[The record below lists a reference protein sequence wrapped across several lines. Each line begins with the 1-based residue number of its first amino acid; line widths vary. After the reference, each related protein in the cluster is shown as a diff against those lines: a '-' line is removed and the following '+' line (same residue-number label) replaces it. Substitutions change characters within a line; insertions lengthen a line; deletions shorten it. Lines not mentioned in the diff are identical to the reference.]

1 MSKAERVSAV
11 DTTWLRMD
19 RPSNP
24 MVIVGVLILEGPL
37 DLNTLEDTLAERFL
51 AIPRFR
57 QHVETRSND
66 YWWVDDPWFDR
77 ARHIQR
83 VRLPGKGG
91 QAELQRYIASLA
103 SEPLDKSRPLWQIR
117 LVEDYEGGAAIV
129 LRVHHAIGDGMALVG
144 VMLSITDGG
153 NRSVWTGTREQKAGF
168 RIPLPGLGLL
178 KRGLGAGV
186 DLWKEAAAL
195 AQNPTQAAR
204 LGAGVAGELGWLLM
218 MPEDSPTRFKG
229 KASGNK
235 RVAWTDPIPLPE
247 VKAVSHALGCT
258 LNDMLLASVA
268 GALGEYLKAKGD
280 DTDGV
285 EIRAFIPVDMRQSHE
300 AGQLGNR
307 FGLVG
312 VELPAGIENP
322 LTRLAEVQRRM
333 QALKQSLEPPVTLGL
348 LEVIGHAPQI
358 VQDRLF
364 NMLMKRA
371 TAVMTNVPGPKEPLY
386 LGGARISQIM
396 FWVPQSG
403 DIGMGVSILS
413 FNDMV
418 QFGLITDAAM
428 VPDPEAIIAEFRP
441 KFEQL
446 LYYVLMGS
454 WGDADEKP
462 TPLAAEAAAAF
473 PDRPASNRHRSD
485 ADTLIDDTGLK
496 RRDLRHDAVESK
508 TGARRQKGASA
519 AREQTLPTGTGAE
532 AIPPAVRSRKAP
544 KAPSASQP
552 APQTPKAKDDPAA
565 DAPAG
570 VASAEAPRVARGR
583 KRSETPDASERA
595 LAAEATGAAPRARRS
610 PRGFKPDLAA
620 ASSEATPTTAAPV
633 RIGTSGR
640 VDDTSEASEKAHAR
654 RTAKA
659 PSSRLDAG
667 SRPKSGSRQ
676 RSETISRPGETQRD
690 SSLVK
695 ARASEAAPPPAP
707 APTPRKARQ
716 PARSRS
722 GGEAPASPPPK
733 ATSRRKLPRS

>member
-37 DLNTLEDTLAERFL
+37 DLNTLEATLCERFL

-57 QHVETRSND
+57 QHIETRSGE
-66 YWWVDDPWFDR
+66 YWWVDDPWLDR
-77 ARHIQR
+77 ERHIQR
-83 VRLPGKGG
+83 VRLPGKAG

-117 LVEDYEGGAAIV
+117 LVEDYEGGAALV
-129 LRVHHAIGDGMALVG
+129 LRIHHAIGDGMALVG

-153 NRSVWTGTREQKAGF
+153 DRSVWTATRERQSGF

-178 KRGLGAGV
+178 KRGLGTGV

-204 LGAGVAGELGWLLM
+204 LGAGVAGELAWLLM

-280 DTDGV
+280 ETDGV

-322 LTRLAEVQRRM
+322 LARLAEVQRRM

-348 LEVIGHAPQI
+348 LEVIGHAPQM

-386 LGGARISQIM
+386 LGGARVSQIM

-446 LYYVLMGS
+446 LYYVLMGA
-454 WGDADEKP
+454 WGDADERGAP
-462 TPLAAEAAAAF
+462 AVAETPK
-473 PDRPASNRHRSD
+473 
-485 ADTLIDDTGLK
+485 LK
-496 RRDLRHDAVESK
+496 
-508 TGARRQKGASA
+508 ARRAKPRPSA
-519 AREQTLPTGTGAE
+519 KAPDAPPKAE
-532 AIPPAVRSRKAP
+532 GEVSPPVTRSRKAP
-544 KAPSASQP
+544 KTAASP
-552 APQTPKAKDDPAA
+552 PVTPVPKADDDQGANLPT
-565 DAPAG
+565 G
-570 VASAEAPRVARGR
+570 IASAKVPSGAASRR
-583 KRSETPDASERA
+583 KRPETPATAEIA

-610 PRGFKPDLAA
+610 PRAFKPDLSAA
-620 ASSEATPTTAAPV
+620 PEATPIAAAV
-633 RIGTSGR
+633 RGR
-640 VDDTSEASEKAHAR
+640 AKPRPDIEDARSRSAFGDASDAPGRAPAR
-654 RTAKA
+654 KGAKA
-659 PSSRLDAG
+659 VSR
-667 SRPKSGSRQ
+667 
-676 RSETISRPGETQRD
+676 
-690 SSLVK
+690 
-695 ARASEAAPPPAP
+695 EAAVRSREGSVANLPANERGKAAGPKAAAAAATPPLVPP
-707 APTPRKARQ
+707 PTPRKPRQ
-716 PARSRS
+716 PARIRS
-722 GGEAPASPPPK
+722 GGETVASPAPK
-733 ATSRRKLPRS
+733 ATARRKLPRS

>member
-1 MSKAERVSAV
+1 
-11 DTTWLRMD
+11 MD

-37 DLNTLEDTLAERFL
+37 DLNTLEDTVAERFL

-57 QHVETRSND
+57 QHIETRAGD

-77 ARHIQR
+77 SRHIQR
-83 VRLPGKGG
+83 ARLPGRGG
-91 QAELQRYIASLA
+91 QAELQRYIAGLA

-117 LVEDYEGGAAIV
+117 IVEDYEGGAALV
-129 LRVHHAIGDGMALVG
+129 LRIHHAIGDGMALVG

-153 NRSVWTGTREQKAGF
+153 DRSVWTATRERRAGV
-168 RIPLPGLGLL
+168 RVPLPGIGLL
-178 KRGLGAGV
+178 KRGLGTGV
-186 DLWKEAAAL
+186 GLWKEVAAL

-247 VKAVSHALGCT
+247 VKAISHALGCT

-280 DTDGV
+280 ETEGV

-322 LTRLAEVQRRM
+322 LARLAEVQRRM
-333 QALKQSLEPPVTLGL
+333 KALKQSLEPPVTLGL

-386 LGGARISQIM
+386 LGTARISQIM

-446 LYYVLMGS
+446 LYYVLMDS
-454 WGDADEKP
+454 WGDADERP
-462 TPLAAEAAAAF
+462 SPIAAAA
-473 PDRPASNRHRSD
+473 PKAKARRAKTPASD
-485 ADTLIDDTGLK
+485 A
-496 RRDLRHDAVESK
+496 
-508 TGARRQKGASA
+508 KG
-519 AREQTLPTGTGAE
+519 QDV
-532 AIPPAVRSRKAP
+532 PPVIKEETARSRKTPKASATSRTVAP
-544 KAPSASQP
+544 VSSPDKTAPSAL
-552 APQTPKAKDDPAA
+552 
-565 DAPAG
+565 
-570 VASAEAPRVARGR
+570 ARSR
-583 KRSETPDASERA
+583 KRHEASPATEPA
-595 LAAEATGAAPRARRS
+595 LAAEATGAAPRPRRS
-610 PRGFKPDLAA
+610 PRAFKLDLAGA
-620 ASSEATPTTAAPV
+620 PEETPTASAAL
-633 RIGTSGR
+633 
-640 VDDTSEASEKAHAR
+640 
-654 RTAKA
+654 AKA
-659 PSSRLDAG
+659 KPRTRVNSADAAAETATARKASKPASGDAG
-667 SRPKSGSRQ
+667 SREASKGS
-676 RSETISRPGETQRD
+676 
-690 SSLVK
+690 
-695 ARASEAAPPPAP
+695 SEAFPTSDEMRAAHAKASDRPALDRARLGAEKLIDNQNLLRRAASDLPLEAGVAAAPLTPAP
-707 APTPRKARQ
+707 SPRKPRQ
-716 PARSRS
+716 PVRARG
-722 GGEAPASPPPK
+722 GGEAPPSPAPK
-733 ATSRRKLPRS
+733 VTARRKLPRS